1 MRLEAGNPTVYVVYD
16 RLYDIFGRV
25 RGCRN
30 YVNFSKR
37 MPGREKR
44 ICLVDEGFHL
54 TRRFVA
60 INGGGGQ
67 PGR

>member
-1 MRLEAGNPTVYVVYD
+1 MRLEAGKPAVYVVYD

-25 RGCRN
+25 RRCRN
-30 YVNFSKR
+30 YVNIFKR

-44 ICLVDEGFHL
+44 ISPVDEGFHL

-60 INGGGGQ
+60 KNGGQ